1 MNKLPELKINR
12 FQLNVL
18 LNIDQKEGLNYI
30 LNRGVYC
37 STCLGSNN
45 KGMLVIDAFLTSL
58 NDIMVKGTCKE
69 CQGKVTRII
78 EFGEDQD
85 FFNKANNFRKSIKV

>member
-1 MNKLPELKINR
+1 MNKIPDLKINR

-18 LNIDQKEGLNYI
+18 LTKDQKEGLNYI
-30 LNRGVYC
+30 LNHGVYC
-37 STCLGSNN
+37 VTCRGSYN
-45 KGMLVIDAFLTSL
+45 KGMEVIDTFLTSL
-58 NDIMVKGTCKE
+58 NDIMVKGTCKV

-85 FFNKANNFRKSIKV
+85 FFNKANNFRKSIKG